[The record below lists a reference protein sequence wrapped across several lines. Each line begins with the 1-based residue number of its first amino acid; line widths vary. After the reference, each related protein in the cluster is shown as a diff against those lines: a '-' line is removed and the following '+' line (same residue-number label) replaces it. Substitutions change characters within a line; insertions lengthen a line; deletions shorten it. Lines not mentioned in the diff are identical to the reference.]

1 MCVIGG
7 SISLPSDRTCTLTQH
22 HVPLPA
28 SPLISVGSRTFKV
41 NPEDSSLVFRS
52 IVMQQTK
59 KLVYPEDD
67 GNTMLRN
74 VGSIPQDYL
83 QLHRCRNLEH
93 PPPRWMQSVF
103 TARYGLDLYI

>member
-1 MCVIGG
+1 MRVIGG

-22 HVPLPA
+22 RVSLPACRPA
-28 SPLISVGSRTFKV
+28 SPLIAVGSRTFKV

-59 KLVYPEDD
+59 VLVVDPEDD

-74 VGSIPQDYL
+74 VGSVPQD
-83 QLHRCRNLEH
+83 RNLQQ
-93 PPPRWMQSVF
+93 PPLPRQMQYNPPI
-103 TARYGLDLYI
+103 T

>member
-7 SISLPSDRTCTLTQH
+7 SISLPSDRTCTLTQR

-28 SPLISVGSRTFKV
+28 SPLIAVGSRTFKV
-41 NPEDSSLVFRS
+41 NPEDSSLVFLN

-59 KLVYPEDD
+59 KLADPEDD

-74 VGSIPQDYL
+74 DGSVPRDSNCSNTAVG
-83 QLHRCRNLEH
+83 
-93 PPPRWMQSVF
+93 
-103 TARYGLDLYI
+103 T